1 MSANSLFEHAVTC
14 KIIIDRVKELSTL
27 TADVKS
33 SNLYRLHVDGTL
45 WSGPWNTTRSIRETI
60 RKMTAEDIEQ
70 NIQNKA
76 SDWEFFSESAYQKR
90 QQGIAVNKNEFYVE
104 HTIPCETLKTEL
116 VNQCM
121 STDMSAKDIAV
132 WVLDNHVSCLVSQG
146 EQLGI
151 GNAPNKEYPFKR
163 YPFKVVNA
171 EGQDVSAWSR
181 NDIAVYMKSKYTAL
195 RTALKSFN
203 ETLVTEVQLTKL
215 ESGRPKEILRP
226 AVWYTQSRTQQFNE
240 AYHDF
245 KARYTK
251 DYFNYGS

>member
-1 MSANSLFEHAVTC
+1 MSAKSLFEHALTC

-27 TADVKS
+27 TADIKT

-70 NIQNKA
+70 NIQNKS
-76 SDWEFFSESAYQKR
+76 SDWVFFSESAYQKK
-90 QQGIAVNKNEFYVE
+90 QNKVAVNKKEYYVE
-104 HTIPCETLKTEL
+104 HTIPCETLKCEL
-116 VNQCM
+116 VERCLSTVM
-121 STDMSAKDIAV
+121 SGKDIAT

-151 GNAPNKEYPFKR
+151 GNAPNKDYPFKR
-163 YPFKVVNA
+163 YPFKIVNSQG
-171 EGQDVSAWSR
+171 EDVSDWSR
-181 NDIAVYMKSKYTAL
+181 NKIAAYMKNKYQTL
-195 RTALKSFN
+195 RIALKSFN
-203 ETLVTEVQLTKL
+203 EELTTQVQQVKL
-215 ESGRPKEILRP
+215 ESGRPKEILRS
-226 AVWYTQSRTQQFNE
+226 AKWYTQSRTQQFNE
-240 AYHDF
+240 AYYDF